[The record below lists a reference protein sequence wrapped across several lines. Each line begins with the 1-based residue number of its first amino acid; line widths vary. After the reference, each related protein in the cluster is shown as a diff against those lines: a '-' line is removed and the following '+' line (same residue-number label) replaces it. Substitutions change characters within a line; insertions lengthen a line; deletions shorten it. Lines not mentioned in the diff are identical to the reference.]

1 MQEDKAKKSML
12 AALFNTLD
20 EDDKDIVISLS
31 ESLTTKHKQNMTKN
45 INNNENFIEIAT
57 DRLPLNE
64 ELK

>member
-31 ESLTTKHKQNMTKN
+31 ESLITKHKQKISTIMRILLKQLNRRE
-45 INNNENFIEIAT
+45 IYEN
-57 DRLPLNE
+57 LY
-64 ELK
+64 